1 MQLVQCMVEMVIMIL
16 VFALV
21 EGFFVIFHVVA
32 VTDLKK
38 RTVMYD
44 GMLIL

>member
-1 MQLVQCMVEMVIMIL
+1 MQLVQCVVEMVIMVL
-16 VFALV
+16 AFALV
-21 EGFFVIFHVVA
+21 EGFFLIFHVVVV

-44 GMLIL
+44 GM

>member
-1 MQLVQCMVEMVIMIL
+1 MQLVQCMVGMVIVIL
-16 VFALV
+16 VFALF
-21 EGFFVIFHVVA
+21 ERFFVIFHVVV

-44 GMLIL
+44 GM